1 MTAHL
6 ARVGDDDIEGSP
18 RVVHDCS
25 CHILVCGGC
34 RDPNHDA
41 VMRIGSE
48 LRSGGP
54 ILNNGIEAMGRRGT
68 PPPRTIIG
76 DLSQTLP
83 TGKRNLQTFLSDLPF
98 NVRNGGRRPQA
109 RRHLSRGATRR

>member
-1 MTAHL
+1 M
-6 ARVGDDDIEGSP
+6 
-18 RVVHDCS
+18 VHEDS

-34 RDPNHDA
+34 TDPNHDA

-76 DLSQTLP
+76 DRAASCADKAETV
-83 TGKRNLQTFLSDLPF
+83 NNSLQ
-98 NVRNGGRRPQA
+98 
-109 RRHLSRGATRR
+109 